1 MCRRKSKAM
10 SYISAMCIGQNMN
23 PDQLFEKSKLLLS
36 AYRRVCWASL
46 GTLQREN
53 NADCFF
59 CDDGI
64 GHALEY
70 LYKYS
75 ADINPHEFEC
85 NLKMRFD
92 SRWIVELFEDT
103 MIQVKEFPEGGE
115 IYFEILYKFY
125 LSKFKYSEADMLEAL
140 NLERST
146 YYDRKKEAILVFG
159 LALWGTVLPKLS
171 MMLRQ
176 ATEKDD

>member
-10 SYISAMCIGQNMN
+10 SYISAMCIGQNMD

-36 AYRRVCWASL
+36 AYRRVCWSSL
-46 GTLQREN
+46 GTLQWEN
-53 NADCFF
+53 NADCFV
-59 CDDGI
+59 CNDGI
-64 GHALEY
+64 GQALEY
-70 LYKYS
+70 LYEYS

-85 NLKMRFD
+85 NLKIRFD

-176 ATEKDD
+176 VAGKYD

>member
-10 SYISAMCIGQNMN
+10 SYIRAMFIGQNMD
-23 PDQLFEKSKLLLS
+23 PDKLFEKSKLLLS

-46 GTLQREN
+46 GTLQMEK
-53 NADCFF
+53 CFI

-64 GHALEY
+64 GQALEY

-92 SRWIVELFEDT
+92 SRWMVELFDDT
-103 MIQVKEFPEGGE
+103 MIHVKEFPEGGE
-115 IYFEILYKFY
+115 IYFDILYKFY

-140 NLERST
+140 NLVRST

-171 MMLRQ
+171 MVLRQ
-176 ATEKDD
+176 VAEKDD